1 MSVVGHRLCL
11 NPRAGAAGLRIY
23 ALLLISPKIFSNI
36 ENKTMKK
43 KTLILGEKRQSGF
56 TLIEL
61 MIVVAIIGILSAAS
75 IMSYMMARDKARVAA
90 CKMTLEAVKK
100 GMEDYVSSF
109 DQYPDDGGIETYA
122 DLKETLKDSVEFM
135 PNQTCDDAI
144 EYEADG
150 MWYRLEARVY
160 WMGGGKG
167 GTTLILEMGELTE
180 EPFF

>member
-1 MSVVGHRLCL
+1 MSIVGHMVDLDTRPVVACL
-11 NPRAGAAGLRIY
+11 FFQPFFQH
-23 ALLLISPKIFSNI
+23 PKNTSASKKNT
-36 ENKTMKK
+36 KMKK
-43 KTLILGEKRQSGF
+43 NYFTLGGKRQSGF

-61 MIVVAIIGILSAAS
+61 MMVVAIIGILSAAS

-109 DQYPDDGGIETYA
+109 NRYPEDGGVDSFF
-122 DLKETLKDSVEFM
+122 DLKEELKDSVEFM

-150 MWYRLEARVY
+150 MWYRLETRVF
-160 WMGGGKG
+160 WTAGAQG
-167 GTTLILEMGELTE
+167 GTTLILESGELTE
-180 EPFF
+180 EPF